1 MGRLQRISG
10 RTRAVTGSLALAA
23 VTGLGMVPHLSG
35 AVADQVLPKPPL
47 PPATRGPLAI
57 AFTPDGDHAVIT
69 EGDEG
74 TVALV
79 DTRSGQV
86 TGRIPTGGAQP
97 WGVAAA
103 SNEQAVVA
111 NTFSGSVALLDLR
124 KKERRHLVPLRGEPT
139 EVVLDRKRER
149 AFVSLAQL
157 DQVAVLELPSLR
169 EVKRVTVGRRPRA
182 MALTPDGSTL
192 LVANLQGGDV
202 SLVDTG
208 ELRET
213 RRIAVT
219 GINLRGIGVTDDG
232 KRAYV
237 TGQIPANTRVTRET
251 LDIWTNTVFALDL
264 RPDARAG
271 SAEGWID
278 FSLAASPDPDG
289 IVVLGKEK
297 VAVALSGSDQ
307 ALLVRTPG
315 PHLRSYDPVIE
326 RRVAVGARPRGIAAT
341 PDRKQLWIANELD
354 STVSVLD
361 AATMAP
367 LRRVALGVPSRRDV
381 RLEGRYLFG
390 NASLTAGRQFSCNS
404 CHPDGNTDGLAWEF
418 IHVPDRFEKRNT
430 RNLRGGIVGTAPFR
444 WSGHNKD
451 IEEFVQEEI
460 TGLLRSPKANHGT
473 LHAFWNLIDR
483 FPMPPNPYRTTEGE
497 LTPQAKRGQA
507 LFTGKAGC
515 SGCHTGELHGGT
527 GLTGWV
533 GTTDDRLE
541 VDVPHLHGVY
551 DSSPYLHDGRAKTL
565 EEIFTRY
572 NAGQKHGKA
581 HALSSE
587 ELADLLRYVR
597 EL

>member
-10 RTRAVTGSLALAA
+10 TKRALTGALTLAA
-23 VTGLGMVPHLSG
+23 LTGIGLTPHLSS
-35 AVADQVLPKPPL
+35 AVADQVLPKPSL
-47 PPATRGPLAI
+47 PSATRGPLAI
-57 AFTPDGDHAVIT
+57 AFTPGGERAVVT

-86 TGRIPTGGAQP
+86 TGRIPTGGEQP
-97 WGVAAA
+97 WGIAVA
-103 SNEQAVVA
+103 SNETAVVA
-111 NTFSGSVALLDLR
+111 NTFSGSVALLDLQ
-124 KKERRHLVPLRGEPT
+124 KQERRHLVPLRGEPT
-139 EVVLDRKRER
+139 EVVLDKKRER

-157 DQVAVLELPSLR
+157 DQVAVLELPTLR
-169 EVKRVTVGRRPRA
+169 ELKRVSVGRRPRA

-202 SLVDTG
+202 SLVDTAG
-208 ELRET
+208 LQET

-232 KRAYV
+232 MRAYV
-237 TGQIPANTRVTRET
+237 TGQIAANTRVTRET
-251 LDIWTNTVFALDL
+251 LDIWTNTVFSLDL
-264 RPDARAG
+264 RPDARSD

-278 FSLAASPDPDG
+278 FSLASSPDPDG

-326 RRVAVGARPRGIAAT
+326 RRATVGARPRGIVAT
-341 PDRKQLWIANELD
+341 PDRKQLWIANQLD
-354 STVSVLD
+354 STISVLD

-367 LRRVALGVPSRRDV
+367 IRRIALGIPKRMDA
-381 RLEGRYLFG
+381 RLKGRYLFG

-430 RNLRGGIVGTAPFR
+430 RNLRGGIVNTAPFR

-460 TGLLRSPKANHGT
+460 TGLLKGPPADHGT
-473 LHAFWNLIDR
+473 LHAFWNLVGQ
-483 FPMPPNPYRTTEGE
+483 FPMPPNPYRTLEGE
-497 LTPQAKRGQA
+497 LTPQARRGQA

-515 SGCHTGELHGGT
+515 SSCHTGELYGGT

-551 DSSPYLHDGRAKTL
+551 DSAPYLHDGRAKTL
-565 EEIFTRY
+565 EEIFSRY
-572 NAGQKHGKA
+572 NSEQKHGKA
-581 HALSSE
+581 HELSQE